1 MKMSLLVPLVVAL
14 ASSGAGARGQAASA
28 PPAAGAPAPPAA
40 KPSRDSLTLVRARGK
55 LLACVA
61 PQAPWAIHGPDGAL
75 SGFSI
80 DVATRLAQDL
90 GVEVV
95 FVPTDFASLVQ
106 AVAEGECDIVA
117 GGLSPTPERA
127 LFAHFSDAI
136 ARHGIAVLA
145 DKQAAAGW
153 KAPAD
158 LDKPEVTIGAVA
170 GTVELL
176 DARRAFPRATLL
188 EVPSWAALGE
198 ALLAGKIQA
207 AVASEPL
214 PQVAVKLAPERVVT
228 PFAEPIGRRGEALA
242 VRRGDLEFLAYLNI
256 WVDAR
261 RLRRLARR
269 PRLGVVRKA
278 RLGRGRAKALER
290 EQQGHQDHAHDQD
303 DHREGNADAPAI
315 ERRRL
320 SGLEVVAGLHSLHHR
335 VAPPTSVLT
344 RGAPGH

>member
-1 MKMSLLVPLVVAL
+1 MKRFLLVPLVVVL
-14 ASSGAGARGQAASA
+14 ASSGANARGQAASA

-95 FVPTDFASLVQ
+95 FVPTDFAGLVQ
-106 AVAEGECDIVA
+106 AVAEGECDVVA

-136 ARHGIAVLA
+136 AHHGIAVLA
-145 DKQAAAGW
+145 DTQAAAGW

-170 GTVELL
+170 GTAELL
-176 DARRAFPRATLL
+176 DAGRAFPRATLL
-188 EVPSWAALGE
+188 EMPSWAALGE

-242 VRRGDLEFLAYLNI
+242 VRRGDLEFLAYLNV
-256 WVDAR
+256 WVDTRRSDGWLDAR
-261 RLRRLARR
+261 ASEWFGRLDWAEAE
-269 PRLGVVRKA
+269 PK
-278 RLGRGRAKALER
+278 
-290 EQQGHQDHAHDQD
+290 
-303 DHREGNADAPAI
+303 P
-315 ERRRL
+315 
-320 SGLEVVAGLHSLHHR
+320 
-335 VAPPTSVLT
+335 
-344 RGAPGH
+344 